1 MSSKEKWNKGR
12 EFFSIT
18 SRSSFL
24 RAKLRRVGG
33 FFFRGGGNPTDWNV
47 LGGGKIVLHRTRYS
61 NLVGWFSR
69 RGGIIEARGGAARI
83 KASCGIKNLCNQL
96 SNLLPHI
103 SRPMSRPPLSLPLPL
118 SPRRSPRGWFHETLD
133 PPSTLFS
140 RGGGCSSSPFPLFHP
155 PPRSNLYPLPA
166 QPRGERRR
174 SRRAFVWDI
183 KYLFS

>member
-103 SRPMSRPPLSLPLPL
+103 SRPMSRPPLSLSLFLLADPPAAGSTRLSTHPRHFLAAAVALLLSLSSLSSPSQVEPL
-118 SPRRSPRGWFHETLD
+118 SASCTASRREETL
-133 PPSTLFS
+133 
-140 RGGGCSSSPFPLFHP
+140 
-155 PPRSNLYPLPA
+155 
-166 QPRGERRR
+166 
-174 SRRAFVWDI
+174 
-183 KYLFS
+183 